1 MLPEDLEI
9 TVMPQLNM
17 PATSAT
23 TLIDRQFHLHSQ
35 TNLRSHQLQGPLVI
49 ERGDGIHV
57 IDENGQTYI
66 EGMSGL
72 WCASLGFSNRRLAEA
87 AQRQFEVLPYYHTF
101 NHRVSAI
108 TARLA
113 ERIAELAPLPNAKV
127 FFACSGSEANDSL
140 IKMSWA
146 YHRARGNSEKR
157 KVIAHEKGFHGST
170 VMGATLSGL
179 PNMHTAFGLTLDGV
193 IRIECPHYYRNG
205 LPGESESEFCDRL
218 IAKLQQRIDTE
229 GAENIAAFISEP
241 IMGAGG
247 VIVPPAGY
255 FAAVQELLSRH
266 DILMLADEII
276 CGFGRTGRWF
286 GHQTMGFKP
295 DMMACAKSLSA
306 GYQPISCAVISGA
319 VYEVL
324 EEQSQQL
331 NGFGHGFT
339 YSGHPV
345 SAAVAFEALEIY
357 QEMDLP
363 SHTQAM
369 GKVLHEA
376 LAPLLDHPLIGEI
389 RGIGLIAGLEL
400 VADKTSRASFPASL
414 AIGAQ
419 VELAAR
425 KRGLIVRNMGDSIA
439 LAPPFIIEP
448 TQISELV
455 ARLSASL
462 NDVYQSIGPRP

>member
-1 MLPEDLEI
+1 MS
-9 TVMPQLNM
+9 QLNM
-17 PATSAT
+17 SVTSAT
-23 TLIDRQFHLHSQ
+23 ALLDKHFHFHSQ
-35 TNLRSHQLQGPLVI
+35 TNLRRHQQQGPLVI

-57 IDENGQTYI
+57 IDEKGQTYI

-72 WCASLGFSNRRLAEA
+72 WCASLGFSNRRLAKA
-87 AQRQFEVLPYYHTF
+87 AQQQFEVLPYYHTF
-101 NHRVSAI
+101 NHRVSAV

-127 FFACSGSEANDSL
+127 FFACSGSEANDSM
-140 IKMSWA
+140 IKMAWA
-146 YHRARGNSEKR
+146 YHRARGNPQKR
-157 KVIAHEKGFHGST
+157 KVIAHQKGFHGST

-179 PNMHTAFGLTLDGV
+179 PNMHAAFGLPLDGV
-193 IRIECPHYYRNG
+193 IHIECPHHYRNG
-205 LPGESESEFCDRL
+205 LPGESEDAFRDRL
-218 IAKLQQRIDTE
+218 IAELQRRIDAE

-247 VIVPPAGY
+247 VIVPPSGY
-255 FAAVQELLSRH
+255 FAAVQALLARH

-286 GHQTMGFKP
+286 GHQTLGFKP

-306 GYQPISCAVISGA
+306 GYQPISCAVVSGA
-319 VYEVL
+319 VYDVL

-345 SAAVAFEALEIY
+345 AAAVALETLDIY

-363 SHTQAM
+363 IHIQAM

-400 VADKTSRASFPASL
+400 VADKTSRASFPVSV

-419 VELAAR
+419 VELATR
-425 KRGLIVRNMGDSIA
+425 EHGLIVRNMGDSIA

-448 TQISELV
+448 AQIHEMV
-455 ARLSASL
+455 ARLTAAL
-462 NDVYQSIGPRP
+462 NDVYHANGQRP

>member
-1 MLPEDLEI
+1 
-9 TVMPQLNM
+9 MPQPNM
-17 PATSAT
+17 AETSVTAE
-23 TLIDRQFHLHSQ
+23 IDRHFHLHSQ
-35 TNLRSHQLQGPLVI
+35 TNLRRHQLRGPLVI

-57 IDENGQTYI
+57 IDEHGQKYI

-87 AQRQFEVLPYYHTF
+87 AQRQFEALPYYHTF

-113 ERIAELAPLPNAKV
+113 ERIAELAPLPDAKV
-127 FFACSGSEANDSL
+127 FFACSGSEANDSM
-140 IKMSWA
+140 IKMAWA
-146 YHRARGNSEKR
+146 YHRARGNSQKR
-157 KVIAHEKGFHGST
+157 KVIAHQRGFHGST

-179 PNMHTAFGLTLDGV
+179 SNMHTAFGLPLDGV

-205 LPGESESEFCDRL
+205 LPGESESAFCDRL
-218 IAKLQQRIDTE
+218 IAELQQRIDAE
-229 GAENIAAFISEP
+229 GAQNIAAFISEP

-247 VIVPPAGY
+247 VIVPPSGY
-255 FAAVQELLSRH
+255 FAAVQELLNRH

-286 GHQTMGFKP
+286 GHQTMGFMP
-295 DMMACAKSLSA
+295 DMMACGKSLSA
-306 GYQPISCAVISGA
+306 GYQPISCAVVTGA
-319 VYEVL
+319 VYAVL

-345 SAAVAFEALEIY
+345 AAAVAFEALEIY

-363 SHTQAM
+363 AHNQAM
-369 GKVLHEA
+369 GKALHDA

-400 VADKTSRASFPASL
+400 VADKKSRASFPASL
-414 AIGAQ
+414 AIGAR
-419 VELAAR
+419 VELATR
-425 KRGLIVRNMGDSIA
+425 KHGLIVRNMGDSIA

-448 TQISELV
+448 AQISDMV
-455 ARLSASL
+455 ARLNAAL
-462 NDVYQSIGPRP
+462 DDVYQSIGQRP